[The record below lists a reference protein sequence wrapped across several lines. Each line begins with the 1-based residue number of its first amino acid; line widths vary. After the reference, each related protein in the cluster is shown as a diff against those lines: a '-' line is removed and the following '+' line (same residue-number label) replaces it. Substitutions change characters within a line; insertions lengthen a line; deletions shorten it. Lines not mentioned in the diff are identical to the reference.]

1 MVRMKKVIL
10 SRKGFDSKYG
20 GRPSPIFSDGNIFSL
35 PIPQNS
41 ISPNKYR
48 SIEFNKISCEK
59 AFLEASVTQVNLDSY
74 CHFDP
79 DLNQRIGLFGQA
91 GSAQS
96 ELKNN
101 KVSIGDLFLFFGWF
115 KNFNFIKKDIHLI
128 FGWLEIDEII
138 SGNLEISKFL
148 KQEKLSHPH
157 DPKFKSYK
165 NNTLYVGRKNFGLFT
180 KFSNQLTLTANGYS
194 RSMWEF
200 PKEYF
205 KNSKDIG
212 SELFANRIQWNH
224 KNNFLVDTNL
234 GPGQEFI
241 LNVEKNPQVKKWA
254 KSLIKNNI

>member
-1 MVRMKKVIL
+1 MEYCKPFATNLLASIHAANCSCASIKVIASDISLTPL
-10 SRKGFDSKYG
+10 S
-20 GRPSPIFSDGNIFSL
+20 IFKIIYVITNLFYKI
-35 PIPQNS
+35 NS
-41 ISPNKYR
+41 
-48 SIEFNKISCEK
+48 
-59 AFLEASVTQVNLDSY
+59 
-74 CHFDP
+74 
-79 DLNQRIGLFGQA
+79 
-91 GSAQS
+91 
-96 ELKNN
+96 KNN

-128 FGWLEIDEII
+128 FGWLEIDEVI

-148 KQEKLSHPH
+148 KQEKLTHPH
-157 DPKFKSYK
+157 DPKFKPYK
-165 NNTLYVGRKNFGLFT
+165 NNTLYVARKNFGLFK
-180 KFSNQLTLTANGYS
+180 KFSNQLTLTAEGYS

-212 SELFANRIQWNH
+212 SELFANRIQWND
-224 KNNFLVDTNL
+224 KNSFLVDTNL